1 MALTIDDGDKRR
13 ASALETKQKAA
24 LSTGVTGFATAIMT
38 PNQYNGEGAGA
49 GITENFNKASAAAVF
64 STLRAIPFR
73 LLVCT
78 ATTLPPAEDH
88 TGAVVFVS
96 NGSAGAAC
104 LAFSDGT
111 TWKCANSLADV
122 SP

>member
-1 MALTIDDGDKRR
+1 MLVIDDGDKRR
-13 ASALETKQKAA
+13 AAALETKQKEA
-24 LSTGVTGFATAIMT
+24 LSTGVTGFADPIMT
-38 PNQYNGEGAGA
+38 PDQYAGEGAGA
-49 GITENFNKASAAAVF
+49 GITANFNKAGAAALA
-64 STLRAIPFR
+64 STLRSIPFR

-96 NGSAGAAC
+96 NGSSGNAC

-111 TWKCANSLADV
+111 SWKCANSLADV
-122 SP
+122 SS